1 MSKLIGLPEFCNV
14 NPTIKHNDIQFPHTQ
29 AIPCNHSVLLKEN
42 YLSEFLTKQ
51 EKQKVLENLGI
62 NTSIEWGEIGG
73 YIDKQPDLIEKLKGY
88 ILKETKGNTATEQI
102 SYVNEAYPNINTLQ
116 EALDVALYQDLT
128 ISIKISPSVAE
139 SGDSIENVLLTWSYN
154 KSNIKQQTI
163 DDTTIDSNIRQLELE
178 GPIVSS
184 TTKKVVGNDGTK
196 TVIGQVTLNFYPGI
210 YYGSGISQPPI
221 QSMEKVLLPSRS
233 CRITVNA
240 EQNEYIW
247 ILLPI
252 NYGDPIFTVG
262 GFSGGFQKV
271 GSTSYKITNYNIW
284 RSDNHSLGNTTIN
297 IS

>member
-1 MSKLIGLPEFCNV
+1 MSALLGVYNTGNNILTPRQSEQQSC
-14 NPTIKHNDIQFPHTQ
+14 KHQ
-29 AIPCNHSVLLKEN
+29 VLLKEN
-42 YLSEFLTKQ
+42 FLSEFFTNS
-51 EKQKVLENLGI
+51 EKRKVLQNLGV
-62 NTSIEWGEIGG
+62 NSTVEWGEIGG
-73 YIDKQPDLIEKLKGY
+73 YIENQTDLLRKLKDY
-88 ILKETKGNTATEQI
+88 ILKETNQDKAVQQI
-102 SYVNEAYPNINTLQ
+102 LYSNEAYPNITTLEQ
-116 EALDVALYQDLT
+116 ALDVALYQDLT
-128 ISIKISPSVAE
+128 ISVKISPSVAE

-163 DDTTIDSNIRQLELE
+163 DNTTIDPNIRQLELE

-196 TVIGQVTLNFYPGI
+196 TVTGQATLNFYPGI

-252 NYGDPIFTVG
+252 NYGDPTFTVG
-262 GFSGGFQKV
+262 GFSGGFQEV

>member
-1 MSKLIGLPEFCNV
+1 MSALLGVYNTGNNILTPRQSEQQSC
-14 NPTIKHNDIQFPHTQ
+14 KHQ
-29 AIPCNHSVLLKEN
+29 VLLKEN
-42 YLSEFLTKQ
+42 FLSEFFTKS
-51 EKQKVLENLGI
+51 EKRKVLQNLGV
-62 NTSIEWGEIGG
+62 NSTVEWGEIGG
-73 YIDKQPDLIEKLKGY
+73 YIENQTDLLRKLKDY
-88 ILKETKGNTATEQI
+88 ILKETNQDKAVQQI
-102 SYVNEAYPNINTLQ
+102 LYSNEAYPNITTLEQ
-116 EALDVALYQDLT
+116 ALDVALYQDLT
-128 ISIKISPSVAE
+128 ISVKISPSVAE

-154 KSNIKQQTI
+154 KSNIKQQAI
-163 DDTTIDSNIRQLELE
+163 DNTTIDPNIRQLELE

-196 TVIGQVTLNFYPGI
+196 TVTGQATLNFYPGI

-252 NYGDPIFTVG
+252 NYGDPTFTVG

>member
-1 MSKLIGLPEFCNV
+1 MSALLGVYNTGNNILTPRQSEEQSC
-14 NPTIKHNDIQFPHTQ
+14 KHQ
-29 AIPCNHSVLLKEN
+29 VLLKEN
-42 YLSEFLTKQ
+42 FLSEFFTKS
-51 EKQKVLENLGI
+51 EKRKVLQNLGV
-62 NTSIEWGEIGG
+62 NSTLEWGEIGG
-73 YIDKQPDLIEKLKGY
+73 YIENQTDLLRKLKDY
-88 ILKETKGNTATEQI
+88 ILKETNQDKAVQQI
-102 SYVNEAYPNINTLQ
+102 LYSNEAYPNITTLEQ
-116 EALDVALYQDLT
+116 ALDVALYQDLT
-128 ISIKISPSVAE
+128 ISVKISPSVAE

-154 KSNIKQQTI
+154 KSNIKQQAI
-163 DDTTIDSNIRQLELE
+163 DNTTIDPNIRQLELE

-196 TVIGQVTLNFYPGI
+196 TVTGQATLNFYPGI

-252 NYGDPIFTVG
+252 NYGDPTFTVG

>member
-1 MSKLIGLPEFCNV
+1 MSALLGVYNTGNNILTPRQSEQQSC
-14 NPTIKHNDIQFPHTQ
+14 KHQ
-29 AIPCNHSVLLKEN
+29 VLLKEN
-42 YLSEFLTKQ
+42 FLSEFFTKS
-51 EKQKVLENLGI
+51 EKRKVLQNLGVDS
-62 NTSIEWGEIGG
+62 TVQWGEIGG
-73 YIDKQPDLIEKLKGY
+73 YIENQTDLLRKLKDC
-88 ILKETKGNTATEQI
+88 ILKETNQNKAVQQI
-102 SYVNEAYPNINTLQ
+102 LYSNEAYPNITTLEQ
-116 EALDVALYQDLT
+116 ALDVALYQDLT
-128 ISIKISPSVAE
+128 ISVKISPSVAE
-139 SGDSIENVLLTWSYN
+139 SGDSIENVLLIWSYN
-154 KSNIKQQTI
+154 KSNIKQQAI
-163 DDTTIDSNIRQLELE
+163 DNTTIDPNIRQLELG

-184 TTKKVVGNDGTK
+184 ITKKVVGNDGTK
-196 TVIGQVTLNFYPGI
+196 TVTGQATLNFYPGI

-252 NYGDPIFTVG
+252 NYGDPTFTVG

-271 GSTSYKITNYNIW
+271 GSTSHKITNYNIW

>member
-1 MSKLIGLPEFCNV
+1 MSALLGVYNTGNNILTPRQSEQQSC
-14 NPTIKHNDIQFPHTQ
+14 KHQ
-29 AIPCNHSVLLKEN
+29 VLLKEN
-42 YLSEFLTKQ
+42 FLSEFFTKS
-51 EKQKVLENLGI
+51 EKRKVLQNLGV
-62 NTSIEWGEIGG
+62 NPTVEWGEIGG
-73 YIDKQPDLIEKLKGY
+73 YIENQTDLLRKLKDY
-88 ILKETKGNTATEQI
+88 ILKETNQDKAVQQI
-102 SYVNEAYPNINTLQ
+102 LYSNEAYPNITTLEQ
-116 EALDVALYQDLT
+116 ALDVALYQDFT
-128 ISIKISPSVAE
+128 ISVKISPSVAE

-154 KSNIKQQTI
+154 KSNIKQQAI
-163 DDTTIDSNIRQLELE
+163 DNTTIDPNIRQLELE

-196 TVIGQVTLNFYPGI
+196 TVTGQATLNFYPGI

-252 NYGDPIFTVG
+252 NYGDPTFTVG

>member
-1 MSKLIGLPEFCNV
+1 MSALLGVYNTGNNILTPRQSEQQSC
-14 NPTIKHNDIQFPHTQ
+14 KHQ
-29 AIPCNHSVLLKEN
+29 VLLKEN
-42 YLSEFLTKQ
+42 FLSEFFTKS
-51 EKQKVLENLGI
+51 EKRKVLQNLGV
-62 NTSIEWGEIGG
+62 NSTVEWGEIGG
-73 YIDKQPDLIEKLKGY
+73 YIENQTDLLRKLKDY
-88 ILKETKGNTATEQI
+88 ILKETNQDKAVQQI
-102 SYVNEAYPNINTLQ
+102 LYSNEAYPNITTLEQ
-116 EALDVALYQDLT
+116 ALDVALYQDLT
-128 ISIKISPSVAE
+128 ISVKISPSVAE

-154 KSNIKQQTI
+154 KSNIKQQAI
-163 DDTTIDSNIRQLELE
+163 DNTTIDPNIRQLELE

-184 TTKKVVGNDGTK
+184 ITKKVVGNDGTK
-196 TVIGQVTLNFYPGI
+196 TVTGQATLNFYPGI

-252 NYGDPIFTVG
+252 NYGDPTFTVG

>member
-1 MSKLIGLPEFCNV
+1 MSALLGVYNTGNNILTPRQSEQQSC
-14 NPTIKHNDIQFPHTQ
+14 KHQ
-29 AIPCNHSVLLKEN
+29 VLLKEN
-42 YLSEFLTKQ
+42 FLSEFFTKS
-51 EKQKVLENLGI
+51 EKRKVLQNLGV
-62 NTSIEWGEIGG
+62 NSTVEWGEIGG
-73 YIDKQPDLIEKLKGY
+73 YIENQTDLLRKLKDY
-88 ILKETKGNTATEQI
+88 ILKETNQDKAVQQI
-102 SYVNEAYPNINTLQ
+102 LYSNEAYPNITTLEQ
-116 EALDVALYQDLT
+116 ALDVALYQDLT
-128 ISIKISPSVAE
+128 ISVNISPSVAE

-154 KSNIKQQTI
+154 KSNIKQQAI
-163 DDTTIDSNIRQLELE
+163 DNTTIDPNIRQLELE

-196 TVIGQVTLNFYPGI
+196 TVTGQATLNFYPGI

-252 NYGDPIFTVG
+252 NYGDPTFTVG

>member
-1 MSKLIGLPEFCNV
+1 MSALLGVYNTGNNILTPRQSEQQSC
-14 NPTIKHNDIQFPHTQ
+14 KHQ
-29 AIPCNHSVLLKEN
+29 VLLKEN
-42 YLSEFLTKQ
+42 FLSEFFTKS
-51 EKQKVLENLGI
+51 EKRKVLQNLGV
-62 NTSIEWGEIGG
+62 NSTVEWGEIGG
-73 YIDKQPDLIEKLKGY
+73 YIENQTDLLRKLKDY
-88 ILKETKGNTATEQI
+88 ILKETNQDKAVQQI
-102 SYVNEAYPNINTLQ
+102 LYSNEAYPNITTLEQ
-116 EALDVALYQDLT
+116 ALDVALYQNLT
-128 ISIKISPSVAE
+128 ISVKISPSVAE

-154 KSNIKQQTI
+154 KSNIKQQAI
-163 DDTTIDSNIRQLELE
+163 DNTTIDPNIRQLELE

-196 TVIGQVTLNFYPGI
+196 TVTGQATLNFYPGI

-252 NYGDPIFTVG
+252 NYGDPTFTVG

>member
-1 MSKLIGLPEFCNV
+1 MSALLGVYNTGNNILTPRQSEQQSC
-14 NPTIKHNDIQFPHTQ
+14 KHQ
-29 AIPCNHSVLLKEN
+29 VLLKEN
-42 YLSEFLTKQ
+42 FLSEFFTKS
-51 EKQKVLENLGI
+51 EKRKVLQNLGV
-62 NTSIEWGEIGG
+62 NSTVQWGEIGG
-73 YIDKQPDLIEKLKGY
+73 YIENQTDLLRKLKDY
-88 ILKETKGNTATEQI
+88 ILKETNQDKAVQQI
-102 SYVNEAYPNINTLQ
+102 LYSNEAYPNITTLEQ
-116 EALDVALYQDLT
+116 ALDVALYQDLT
-128 ISIKISPSVAE
+128 ISVKISPSVAE

-154 KSNIKQQTI
+154 KSNIKQQAI
-163 DDTTIDSNIRQLELE
+163 DNTTIDPNIRQLELE

-184 TTKKVVGNDGTK
+184 TTKKVVGNDGIK
-196 TVIGQVTLNFYPGI
+196 TVTGQATLNFYPGI

-252 NYGDPIFTVG
+252 NYGDPTFTVG

>member
-1 MSKLIGLPEFCNV
+1 MSALLGVYNTGNNILTPRQSEQQSC
-14 NPTIKHNDIQFPHTQ
+14 KHQ
-29 AIPCNHSVLLKEN
+29 VLLKEN
-42 YLSEFLTKQ
+42 FLSEFFTKS
-51 EKQKVLENLGI
+51 EKRKVLQNLGV
-62 NTSIEWGEIGG
+62 NSTVQWGEIGG
-73 YIDKQPDLIEKLKGY
+73 YIENQTDLLRKLKDY
-88 ILKETKGNTATEQI
+88 ILKETNQDKAVQQI
-102 SYVNEAYPNINTLQ
+102 LYSNEAYPNITTLEQ
-116 EALDVALYQDLT
+116 ALDVALYQDIT
-128 ISIKISPSVAE
+128 ISVKISPSVAE

-154 KSNIKQQTI
+154 KSNIKQQAI
-163 DDTTIDSNIRQLELE
+163 DNTTIDPNIRQLELE

-196 TVIGQVTLNFYPGI
+196 TVTGQATLNFYPGI

-252 NYGDPIFTVG
+252 NYGDPTFTVG

-284 RSDNHSLGNTTIN
+284 RSDNHSLGNTIIN

>member
-1 MSKLIGLPEFCNV
+1 MSALLGVYNTGNNILTPRQSEQQSC
-14 NPTIKHNDIQFPHTQ
+14 KHQ
-29 AIPCNHSVLLKEN
+29 VLLKEN
-42 YLSEFLTKQ
+42 FLSEFFTKS
-51 EKQKVLENLGI
+51 EKRKVLQNLGV
-62 NTSIEWGEIGG
+62 NSTVEWGEIGG
-73 YIDKQPDLIEKLKGY
+73 YIENQTDLLRKLKDY
-88 ILKETKGNTATEQI
+88 ILKETNQDKAVQQI
-102 SYVNEAYPNINTLQ
+102 LYSNEAYPNITTLEQ
-116 EALDVALYQDLT
+116 ALDVALYQDIT
-128 ISIKISPSVAE
+128 ISVKISPSVAE

-154 KSNIKQQTI
+154 KSNIKQQAI
-163 DDTTIDSNIRQLELE
+163 DNTTIDPNIRQLELE

-196 TVIGQVTLNFYPGI
+196 TVTGQATLNFYPGI

-252 NYGDPIFTVG
+252 NYGDPTFTVG

-297 IS
+297 IL

>member
-29 AIPCNHSVLLKEN
+29 AIPCNHSILLKEN

-73 YIDKQPDLIEKLKGY
+73 YIEKQPDLIEKLKGY

-128 ISIKISPSVAE
+128 ISVKISPSVAE
-139 SGDSIENVLLTWSYN
+139 LGDVLDTALLTWSYN
-154 KSNIKQQTI
+154 KPNIEEQSINDQII
-163 DDTTIDSNIRQLELE
+163 DQSIRQITLE
-178 GPIVSS
+178 GPI
-184 TTKKVVGNDGTK
+184 TNTLTKKISGYDGTK
-196 TVIGQVTLNFYPGI
+196 TVSVTATLNFYPGI
-210 YYGSGISQPPI
+210 YFGVGDIQP
-221 QSMEKVLLPSRS
+221 SMEIMEKLLLPSRS

-240 EQNEYIW
+240 DYSEYIW
-247 ILLPI
+247 IALPV
-252 NYGDPIFTVG
+252 NYGNPTFTVG
-262 GFSGGFQKV
+262 GFSGGFQNIA
-271 GSTSYKITNYNIW
+271 TTIYKATTYNIW
-284 RSDNHSLGNTTIN
+284 KSDNHSLGNTTIN

>member
-1 MSKLIGLPEFCNV
+1 MSALLGVYNTGNNILTPRQSEEQSC
-14 NPTIKHNDIQFPHTQ
+14 KHQ
-29 AIPCNHSVLLKEN
+29 VLLKEN
-42 YLSEFLTKQ
+42 FLSEFFTKS
-51 EKQKVLENLGI
+51 EKRKVLQNLGV
-62 NTSIEWGEIGG
+62 NSTVEWGEIGG
-73 YIDKQPDLIEKLKGY
+73 YIENQTDLLRKLKDY
-88 ILKETKGNTATEQI
+88 VLKETNQDKAVQQI
-102 SYVNEAYPNINTLQ
+102 LYSNEAYPNITTLEQ
-116 EALDVALYQDLT
+116 ALDVALYQDLT
-128 ISIKISPSVAE
+128 ISVKISPSVAE

-154 KSNIKQQTI
+154 KSNIKQQAI
-163 DDTTIDSNIRQLELE
+163 DNTTIDPNIRQLELE

-196 TVIGQVTLNFYPGI
+196 TVTGQATLNFYPGI

-252 NYGDPIFTVG
+252 NYGDPTFTVG

>member
-29 AIPCNHSVLLKEN
+29 AIPCNHSILLKEN

-73 YIDKQPDLIEKLKGY
+73 YIEKQPDLIEKLKGY

-102 SYVNEAYPNINTLQ
+102 SYINEAYPNINTLQ

-128 ISIKISPSVAE
+128 ISVKISPSVAE
-139 SGDSIENVLLTWSYN
+139 LGDVLDTALLTWSYN
-154 KSNIKQQTI
+154 KPNIEEQSINDQII
-163 DDTTIDSNIRQLELE
+163 DQSIRQITLE
-178 GPIVSS
+178 GPI
-184 TTKKVVGNDGTK
+184 TNTLTKKISGYDGTK
-196 TVIGQVTLNFYPGI
+196 TVSVTATLNFYPGI
-210 YYGSGISQPPI
+210 YFGVGDIQP
-221 QSMEKVLLPSRS
+221 SMEIMEKLLLPSRS

-240 EQNEYIW
+240 DYSEYIW
-247 ILLPI
+247 IALPV
-252 NYGDPIFTVG
+252 NYGNPTFTVG
-262 GFSGGFQKV
+262 GFSGGFQNIA
-271 GSTSYKITNYNIW
+271 TTIYKATTYNIW
-284 RSDNHSLGNTTIN
+284 KSDNHSLGNTTIN

>member
-1 MSKLIGLPEFCNV
+1 MSALLGVYNTGNNILTPRQSEQQSC
-14 NPTIKHNDIQFPHTQ
+14 KHQ
-29 AIPCNHSVLLKEN
+29 VLLKEN
-42 YLSEFLTKQ
+42 FLSEFFTKS
-51 EKQKVLENLGI
+51 EKRKVLQNLGV
-62 NTSIEWGEIGG
+62 NSTVEWGEIGG
-73 YIDKQPDLIEKLKGY
+73 YIENQTDLLRKLKDY
-88 ILKETKGNTATEQI
+88 ILKETNQDKAVQQI
-102 SYVNEAYPNINTLQ
+102 LYSNEAYPNITTLEQ
-116 EALDVALYQDLT
+116 ALDIALYQDLT
-128 ISIKISPSVAE
+128 ISVKISPSVAE

-154 KSNIKQQTI
+154 KSDIKQQAI
-163 DDTTIDSNIRQLELE
+163 DNTTIDPNIRQLELE
-178 GPIVSS
+178 GSIVSS
-184 TTKKVVGNDGTK
+184 ITKKVVGNDGTK
-196 TVIGQVTLNFYPGI
+196 TVTGQATLNFYPGI

-252 NYGDPIFTVG
+252 NYGDPTFTVG

>member
-1 MSKLIGLPEFCNV
+1 MSALLGVYNTGNNILTPRQSEQQSC
-14 NPTIKHNDIQFPHTQ
+14 KHQ
-29 AIPCNHSVLLKEN
+29 VLLKEN
-42 YLSEFLTKQ
+42 FLSEFFTKS
-51 EKQKVLENLGI
+51 EKRKVLQNLGV
-62 NTSIEWGEIGG
+62 NSTVEWGEIGG
-73 YIDKQPDLIEKLKGY
+73 HIENQTDLLRKLKDY
-88 ILKETKGNTATEQI
+88 ILKETNQDKAVQQI
-102 SYVNEAYPNINTLQ
+102 LYSNEAYPNITTLEQ
-116 EALDVALYQDLT
+116 ALDVALYQDLT
-128 ISIKISPSVAE
+128 ISVKISPSVAE

-154 KSNIKQQTI
+154 KSNIKQQAI
-163 DDTTIDSNIRQLELE
+163 DNTTIDPNIRQLELE

-196 TVIGQVTLNFYPGI
+196 TVTGQATLNFYPGI

-252 NYGDPIFTVG
+252 NYGDPTFTVG

>member
-73 YIDKQPDLIEKLKGY
+73 YIEKQPDLIEKLNGY

-128 ISIKISPSVAE
+128 ISIKISPSVVE
-139 SGDSIENVLLTWSYN
+139 LGDVLDTALLTWSYN
-154 KSNIKQQTI
+154 KPNIEEQSINDQII
-163 DDTTIDSNIRQLELE
+163 DQSVRQITLE
-178 GPIVSS
+178 GPI
-184 TTKKVVGNDGTK
+184 TNTLTKKIQGYDGTK
-196 TVIGQVTLNFYPGI
+196 IVSGTATLNFYPGI
-210 YYGSGISQPPI
+210 YFGVGDIKP
-221 QSMEKVLLPSRS
+221 SMEIMEKLLLPSRS

-240 EQNEYIW
+240 DYSEYIW
-247 ILLPI
+247 IVLPV
-252 NYGDPIFTVG
+252 NYGNPTFTVG
-262 GFSGGFQKV
+262 GFSGGFQNIE
-271 GSTSYKITNYNIW
+271 TTIYKATTYNIW
-284 RSDNHSLGNTTIN
+284 KSDNHSLGNTTIN

>member
-1 MSKLIGLPEFCNV
+1 MSALLGVYNTGNNILTPRQSEQQSC
-14 NPTIKHNDIQFPHTQ
+14 KHQ
-29 AIPCNHSVLLKEN
+29 VLLKEN
-42 YLSEFLTKQ
+42 FLSEFFTNS
-51 EKQKVLENLGI
+51 EKRKVLQNLGVDS
-62 NTSIEWGEIGG
+62 TVEWGEIGG
-73 YIDKQPDLIEKLKGY
+73 YIENQTDLLRKLKDY
-88 ILKETKGNTATEQI
+88 ILKETNQDKAVQQI
-102 SYVNEAYPNINTLQ
+102 LYSNEAYPNITTLEQ
-116 EALDVALYQDLT
+116 ALDVALYQDLT
-128 ISIKISPSVAE
+128 ISVKISPSVAE

-154 KSNIKQQTI
+154 KSNIKQQAI
-163 DDTTIDSNIRQLELE
+163 DNTTIDPNIRQLELE

-196 TVIGQVTLNFYPGI
+196 TVTGQATLNFYPGI

-252 NYGDPIFTVG
+252 NYGDPTFTVG

>member
-1 MSKLIGLPEFCNV
+1 MSALLGVYNTGNNILTPRQSEQQSC
-14 NPTIKHNDIQFPHTQ
+14 KHQ
-29 AIPCNHSVLLKEN
+29 VLLKEN
-42 YLSEFLTKQ
+42 FLSEFFTKS
-51 EKQKVLENLGI
+51 EKRKVLQNLGV
-62 NTSIEWGEIGG
+62 NSTVEWGEIRG
-73 YIDKQPDLIEKLKGY
+73 YIENQTDLLRKLKDY
-88 ILKETKGNTATEQI
+88 ILKETNQDKAVQQI
-102 SYVNEAYPNINTLQ
+102 LYSNEAYPNITTLEQ
-116 EALDVALYQDLT
+116 ALDVALYQDLT
-128 ISIKISPSVAE
+128 ISVKISPSVAE

-154 KSNIKQQTI
+154 KSNIKQQAI
-163 DDTTIDSNIRQLELE
+163 DNTTIDPNIRQLELE

-196 TVIGQVTLNFYPGI
+196 TVTGQATLNFYPGI

-252 NYGDPIFTVG
+252 NYGDPTFTVG

>member
-1 MSKLIGLPEFCNV
+1 MSALLGVYNTGNNILTPRQSEQQSC
-14 NPTIKHNDIQFPHTQ
+14 KHQ
-29 AIPCNHSVLLKEN
+29 VLLKEN
-42 YLSEFLTKQ
+42 FLSEFFTKS
-51 EKQKVLENLGI
+51 EKRKVLQNLGV
-62 NTSIEWGEIGG
+62 NSTVEWGEIGG
-73 YIDKQPDLIEKLKGY
+73 YIENQTDLLRKLKDY
-88 ILKETKGNTATEQI
+88 ILKETNQDKAVQQI
-102 SYVNEAYPNINTLQ
+102 LYSNEAYPNITTLEQ
-116 EALDVALYQDLT
+116 ALDVALYQDFT
-128 ISIKISPSVAE
+128 ISVKISPSVAE

-163 DDTTIDSNIRQLELE
+163 DNTTIDPNIRQLELE

-196 TVIGQVTLNFYPGI
+196 TVTGQATLNFYPGI

-252 NYGDPIFTVG
+252 NYGDPTFTVG

>member
-1 MSKLIGLPEFCNV
+1 MSALLGVYNTGNNILTPRQSEQQSC
-14 NPTIKHNDIQFPHTQ
+14 KHQ
-29 AIPCNHSVLLKEN
+29 VLLKEN
-42 YLSEFLTKQ
+42 FLSEFFTKS
-51 EKQKVLENLGI
+51 EKRKVLQNLGV
-62 NTSIEWGEIGG
+62 NSTVKWGEIEG
-73 YIDKQPDLIEKLKGY
+73 YIENQTDLLRKLKDY
-88 ILKETKGNTATEQI
+88 ILKETNQDKAVQQI
-102 SYVNEAYPNINTLQ
+102 LYSNKAYPNITTLEQ
-116 EALDVALYQDLT
+116 ALDVALYQDIT
-128 ISIKISPSVAE
+128 ISVKISPSVAE

-154 KSNIKQQTI
+154 KSNIKQQAI
-163 DDTTIDSNIRQLELE
+163 DNTTIDPNIRQLELE

-184 TTKKVVGNDGTK
+184 TTKKVDGSDGTK
-196 TVIGQVTLNFYPGI
+196 TVTGQATLNFYPGI

-252 NYGDPIFTVG
+252 NYGDPTFTVG

>member
-1 MSKLIGLPEFCNV
+1 MSALLGAYNTGDNILTPRQSEQQSC
-14 NPTIKHNDIQFPHTQ
+14 KHQ
-29 AIPCNHSVLLKEN
+29 VLLKEN
-42 YLSEFLTKQ
+42 FLSEFFTKS
-51 EKQKVLENLGI
+51 EKRKVLQNLGV
-62 NTSIEWGEIGG
+62 NSTVEWGEIGG
-73 YIDKQPDLIEKLKGY
+73 YIENQTDLLRKLKDY
-88 ILKETKGNTATEQI
+88 ILKETNQDKAVQQI
-102 SYVNEAYPNINTLQ
+102 LYSNEAYPNITTLEQ
-116 EALDVALYQDLT
+116 ALDVALYQDLT
-128 ISIKISPSVAE
+128 ISVKVSPSVAE

-154 KSNIKQQTI
+154 KSNIKQQAI
-163 DDTTIDSNIRQLELE
+163 DNTTIDPNIRQLELE

-196 TVIGQVTLNFYPGI
+196 TVTGQATLNFYPGI

-252 NYGDPIFTVG
+252 NYGDPTFTVG

-284 RSDNHSLGNTTIN
+284 RSDNHSLGNTTID

>member
-1 MSKLIGLPEFCNV
+1 MSALLGVYNTGNNILTPRQSEQQSC
-14 NPTIKHNDIQFPHTQ
+14 KHQ
-29 AIPCNHSVLLKEN
+29 VLLKEN
-42 YLSEFLTKQ
+42 FLSEFFTKS
-51 EKQKVLENLGI
+51 EKRKVLQNLGV
-62 NTSIEWGEIGG
+62 NSTVEWGEIGG
-73 YIDKQPDLIEKLKGY
+73 YIENQTDLLRKLKDY
-88 ILKETKGNTATEQI
+88 ILKETNQDKAVQQI
-102 SYVNEAYPNINTLQ
+102 LYSNEAYPNITTLEQ
-116 EALDVALYQDLT
+116 ALDVALYQDLT
-128 ISIKISPSVAE
+128 ISVKISPSVAE

-163 DDTTIDSNIRQLELE
+163 DNTTIDPNIRQLELE

-196 TVIGQVTLNFYPGI
+196 TVTGQATLNFYPGI

-252 NYGDPIFTVG
+252 NYGDPTFTVG

>member
-1 MSKLIGLPEFCNV
+1 MSALLGVYNTGNNILTPRQSEQQSC
-14 NPTIKHNDIQFPHTQ
+14 KHQ
-29 AIPCNHSVLLKEN
+29 VLLKEN
-42 YLSEFLTKQ
+42 FLSEFFTNS
-51 EKQKVLENLGI
+51 EKRKVLQNLGVDS
-62 NTSIEWGEIGG
+62 TVEWGEIGG
-73 YIDKQPDLIEKLKGY
+73 YIENQTDLLRKLKDY
-88 ILKETKGNTATEQI
+88 ILKETNQDKAVQQI
-102 SYVNEAYPNINTLQ
+102 LYSNEAYPNITTLEQ
-116 EALDVALYQDLT
+116 ALDVALYQDLT
-128 ISIKISPSVAE
+128 ISVKISPSVAE

-154 KSNIKQQTI
+154 KSNIKQQAI
-163 DDTTIDSNIRQLELE
+163 DNTTIDPNIRQLELK

-196 TVIGQVTLNFYPGI
+196 TVTGQATLNFYPGI

-252 NYGDPIFTVG
+252 NYGDPTFTVG
-262 GFSGGFQKV
+262 GFSGGFQEV

>member
-1 MSKLIGLPEFCNV
+1 MSALLGVYNTGNNILTPRQSEQQSC
-14 NPTIKHNDIQFPHTQ
+14 KHQ
-29 AIPCNHSVLLKEN
+29 VLLKEN
-42 YLSEFLTKQ
+42 FLSEFFTKS
-51 EKQKVLENLGI
+51 EKRKVLQNLGV
-62 NTSIEWGEIGG
+62 NSTVQWGEIGG
-73 YIDKQPDLIEKLKGY
+73 YIENQTDLLRKLKDY
-88 ILKETKGNTATEQI
+88 ILKETNQDKAVQQI
-102 SYVNEAYPNINTLQ
+102 LYSNEAYPNITTLEQ
-116 EALDVALYQDLT
+116 ALDVALYQDLT
-128 ISIKISPSVAE
+128 ISVKISPSVAE

-154 KSNIKQQTI
+154 KSNIKQQAI
-163 DDTTIDSNIRQLELE
+163 DNTTIDPNIRQLELE

-196 TVIGQVTLNFYPGI
+196 AVTGQATLNFYPGI

-233 CRITVNA
+233 CRITINV

-252 NYGDPIFTVG
+252 NYGDPTFTVG

>member
-73 YIDKQPDLIEKLKGY
+73 YIEKQPDLIEKLKGY

-139 SGDSIENVLLTWSYN
+139 LGDVLDTALLTWSYN
-154 KSNIKQQTI
+154 KPNIEEQSI
-163 DDTTIDSNIRQLELE
+163 DDQIIDQSVRQITLE
-178 GPIVSS
+178 GPI
-184 TTKKVVGNDGTK
+184 TNTLTKKISGYDGTK
-196 TVIGQVTLNFYPGI
+196 TVSGTATLNFYPGI
-210 YYGSGISQPPI
+210 YFGVRDIQP
-221 QSMEKVLLPSRS
+221 SMEIMEKLLLPSRS

-240 EQNEYIW
+240 DYSEYIW
-247 ILLPI
+247 IALPV
-252 NYGDPIFTVG
+252 NYGNPTFTVG
-262 GFSGGFQKV
+262 GFSGGFQNIA
-271 GSTSYKITNYNIW
+271 TTIYKATTYNIW
-284 RSDNHSLGNTTIN
+284 KSDNHSLGNTTIN

>member
-1 MSKLIGLPEFCNV
+1 MSALLGVHNTGNNILTPRQSEQQSC
-14 NPTIKHNDIQFPHTQ
+14 KHQ
-29 AIPCNHSVLLKEN
+29 VLLKEN
-42 YLSEFLTKQ
+42 FLSEFFTKS
-51 EKQKVLENLGI
+51 EKRKVLQNLGV
-62 NTSIEWGEIGG
+62 NSTVEWGEIGG
-73 YIDKQPDLIEKLKGY
+73 YIENQTDLLRKLKDY
-88 ILKETKGNTATEQI
+88 ILKETNQDKAVQQI
-102 SYVNEAYPNINTLQ
+102 LYSNEAYPNITTLEQ
-116 EALDVALYQDLT
+116 ALDVALYQDLT
-128 ISIKISPSVAE
+128 ISVKISPSVAE

-154 KSNIKQQTI
+154 KSNIKQQAI
-163 DDTTIDSNIRQLELE
+163 DNTTIDPNIRQLELE

-196 TVIGQVTLNFYPGI
+196 TVTGQATLNFYPGI

-252 NYGDPIFTVG
+252 NYGDPTFTVG

>member
-1 MSKLIGLPEFCNV
+1 MSALLGVYNTGNNILTPRQSEQQSC
-14 NPTIKHNDIQFPHTQ
+14 KHQ
-29 AIPCNHSVLLKEN
+29 VLLKEN
-42 YLSEFLTKQ
+42 FLSEFFTKS
-51 EKQKVLENLGI
+51 EKRKVLQNLGI
-62 NTSIEWGEIGG
+62 NSTVEWGEIGG
-73 YIDKQPDLIEKLKGY
+73 YIENQTDLLRKLKEY
-88 ILKETKGNTATEQI
+88 ILKETNQDKAVQQI
-102 SYVNEAYPNINTLQ
+102 LYSNEAYPNITTLEQ
-116 EALDVALYQDLT
+116 ALDAALYQDLT
-128 ISIKISPSVAE
+128 ISVKISPSVAE
-139 SGDSIENVLLTWSYN
+139 SGDSIEKVLLTWSYN
-154 KSNIKQQTI
+154 KSNIKQQAI
-163 DDTTIDSNIRQLELE
+163 DNTTIDPNIRQLELE

-196 TVIGQVTLNFYPGI
+196 TVTGQATLNFYPGI

-233 CRITVNA
+233 CKITVNA

-252 NYGDPIFTVG
+252 NYGDPTFTVG

>member
-1 MSKLIGLPEFCNV
+1 MSALLGVYNTGNNILTPRQSEQQSC
-14 NPTIKHNDIQFPHTQ
+14 KHQ
-29 AIPCNHSVLLKEN
+29 VLLKEN
-42 YLSEFLTKQ
+42 FLSEFFTKS
-51 EKQKVLENLGI
+51 EKRKVLQNLGV
-62 NTSIEWGEIGG
+62 NSTVEWGEIGG
-73 YIDKQPDLIEKLKGY
+73 YIENQTDLLRKLKDY
-88 ILKETKGNTATEQI
+88 ILKETNQDKAVQQI
-102 SYVNEAYPNINTLQ
+102 LYSNEAYPNITTLEQ
-116 EALDVALYQDLT
+116 ALDIALYQDLT
-128 ISIKISPSVAE
+128 ISVKISPSVAE

-154 KSNIKQQTI
+154 KSDIKQQAI
-163 DDTTIDSNIRQLELE
+163 DNTTIDPNIRQLELE

-184 TTKKVVGNDGTK
+184 ITKKVVGNDGTK
-196 TVIGQVTLNFYPGI
+196 TVTGQATLNFYPGI

-252 NYGDPIFTVG
+252 NYGDPTFTVG

>member
-1 MSKLIGLPEFCNV
+1 MSALLGVYNTGNNILTPRQSEQQSC
-14 NPTIKHNDIQFPHTQ
+14 KHQ
-29 AIPCNHSVLLKEN
+29 VLLKEN
-42 YLSEFLTKQ
+42 FLSEFFTKS
-51 EKQKVLENLGI
+51 EKRKVLQNLGV
-62 NTSIEWGEIGG
+62 NPTVEWGEIGG
-73 YIDKQPDLIEKLKGY
+73 YIENQTDLLRKLKDY
-88 ILKETKGNTATEQI
+88 ILKETNQDKAVQQI
-102 SYVNEAYPNINTLQ
+102 LYSNEAYPNITTLEQ
-116 EALDVALYQDLT
+116 ALDVALYQDLT
-128 ISIKISPSVAE
+128 ISVKISPSVAE

-154 KSNIKQQTI
+154 KSNIKQQAI
-163 DDTTIDSNIRQLELE
+163 DNTTIDPNIRQLELE

-196 TVIGQVTLNFYPGI
+196 TVTGQATLNFYPGI

-252 NYGDPIFTVG
+252 NYGDPTFTVG

>member
-1 MSKLIGLPEFCNV
+1 MSALLGVYNTGNNILTPRQSEQQSC
-14 NPTIKHNDIQFPHTQ
+14 KHQ
-29 AIPCNHSVLLKEN
+29 VLLKEN
-42 YLSEFLTKQ
+42 FLSEFFTKS
-51 EKQKVLENLGI
+51 EKRKVLQNLGV
-62 NTSIEWGEIGG
+62 NSTVEWGEIGG
-73 YIDKQPDLIEKLKGY
+73 YIENQTDLLRKLKDY
-88 ILKETKGNTATEQI
+88 ILKETNQDKAVQQI
-102 SYVNEAYPNINTLQ
+102 LYSNEAYPNITTLEQ
-116 EALDVALYQDLT
+116 ALDVALYQDLT
-128 ISIKISPSVAE
+128 ISVKISPSVAE
-139 SGDSIENVLLTWSYN
+139 SGDSIENVMLTWSYN
-154 KSNIKQQTI
+154 KSNIKQQAI
-163 DDTTIDSNIRQLELE
+163 DNTTIDPNIRQLELE

-196 TVIGQVTLNFYPGI
+196 TVTGQATLNFYPGI

-252 NYGDPIFTVG
+252 NYGDPTFTVG

-284 RSDNHSLGNTTIN
+284 RSDNHSLGNTIIN

>member
-1 MSKLIGLPEFCNV
+1 MSKLIGLPEFCNI

-73 YIDKQPDLIEKLKGY
+73 YIEKQPDLIEKLKGY

-128 ISIKISPSVAE
+128 ISIKISPSVVE
-139 SGDSIENVLLTWSYN
+139 LGDVLDTALLTWSYN
-154 KSNIKQQTI
+154 KPNIEEQSINDQII
-163 DDTTIDSNIRQLELE
+163 DQSIRQITLE
-178 GPIVSS
+178 GPI
-184 TTKKVVGNDGTK
+184 TNTLTKKIQGYDGTK
-196 TVIGQVTLNFYPGI
+196 IVSGTATLNFYPGI
-210 YYGSGISQPPI
+210 YFGVGDIQP
-221 QSMEKVLLPSRS
+221 SMEIMEKLLLPSRS

-240 EQNEYIW
+240 DYSEYIW
-247 ILLPI
+247 IALPV
-252 NYGDPIFTVG
+252 NYGNPTFTVG
-262 GFSGGFQKV
+262 GFSGGFQNIA
-271 GSTSYKITNYNIW
+271 TTIYKATTYNIW
-284 RSDNHSLGNTTIN
+284 KSDNHSLGNTTIN

>member
-1 MSKLIGLPEFCNV
+1 MSALLGVYNTGNNILTPRQSEQQSC
-14 NPTIKHNDIQFPHTQ
+14 KHQ
-29 AIPCNHSVLLKEN
+29 VLLKEN
-42 YLSEFLTKQ
+42 FLSEFFTKS
-51 EKQKVLENLGI
+51 EKRKVLQNLGV
-62 NTSIEWGEIGG
+62 NSTVEWGEIGG
-73 YIDKQPDLIEKLKGY
+73 YIENQTDLLRKLKDY
-88 ILKETKGNTATEQI
+88 ILKETNQDKAVQQI
-102 SYVNEAYPNINTLQ
+102 LYSNEAYPNITTLEQ
-116 EALDVALYQDLT
+116 ALDVALYQDLT

-154 KSNIKQQTI
+154 KSNIKQQAI
-163 DDTTIDSNIRQLELE
+163 DNTTIDPNIRQLELE

-196 TVIGQVTLNFYPGI
+196 TVTGQATLNFYPGI

-252 NYGDPIFTVG
+252 NYGDPTFTVG

>member
-1 MSKLIGLPEFCNV
+1 MSALLGVYNTGNNILTPRQSEEQSC
-14 NPTIKHNDIQFPHTQ
+14 KHQ
-29 AIPCNHSVLLKEN
+29 VLLKEN
-42 YLSEFLTKQ
+42 FLSEFFTKS
-51 EKQKVLENLGI
+51 EKRKVLQNLGV
-62 NTSIEWGEIGG
+62 NSTVEWGEIGG
-73 YIDKQPDLIEKLKGY
+73 YIENQTDLLRKLKDY
-88 ILKETKGNTATEQI
+88 ILKETNQDKAVQQI
-102 SYVNEAYPNINTLQ
+102 LYSNEAYPNITTLEQ
-116 EALDVALYQDLT
+116 ALDVALYQDLT
-128 ISIKISPSVAE
+128 ISVKISPSVAE

-154 KSNIKQQTI
+154 KSNIKQQAI
-163 DDTTIDSNIRQLELE
+163 DNTTIDPNIRQLELE

-196 TVIGQVTLNFYPGI
+196 TVTGQATLNFYPGI

-252 NYGDPIFTVG
+252 NYGDPTFTVG